1 MEPKSPPAGCHPPLR
16 PTPDGLWNLELDLA
30 ELEKPL
36 DFDRLFGRSAP
47 VEVEVGIGSGYFCA
61 EYAQDHPGVNLLGID
76 KVSTEVHRTNDKCR
90 RRGLTNVRLLRCDA
104 LYFLEDY
111 PPDRSVDVFHVY
123 YSDPWPKTRHHRRRL
138 WQPRFIEIL
147 RRTLK
152 PDGRLFMKT
161 DVTDYFEVIDGLLHT
176 CGFLDLVDERRFDLN
191 PLEGDYETNFQR
203 KAIEQ
208 GHPLHYQEWRR
219 KVASDE

>member
-1 MEPKSPPAGCHPPLR
+1 MNSDSFPCECTPPLR
-16 PTPDGLWNLELDLA
+16 QMADGQWNLELDLA
-30 ELEKPL
+30 ELAKPL
-36 DFDRLFGRSAP
+36 DFKALFGRSAP
-47 VEVEVGIGSGYFCA
+47 LEIEVGVGSGFFCA
-61 EYAQDHPGVNLLGID
+61 EYARDHPEINLLGID
-76 KVSTEVHRTNDKCR
+76 KTGSETHRTNDKCR

-111 PPDRSVDVFHVY
+111 PADHSVDTYHVY
-123 YSDPWPKTRHHRRRL
+123 YSDPWPKKRHHRRRL

-152 PDGRLFMKT
+152 RDGRLFMKT
-161 DVTDYFEVIDGLLHT
+161 DVTDYFEVIDGLLHAS
-176 CGFLDLVDERRFDLN
+176 GFLDLVHERRLDLD

-208 GHPLHYQEWRR
+208 GHPLHYQLWRR
-219 KVASDE
+219 A

>member
-1 MEPKSPPAGCHPPLR
+1 MESQTPPVDCFPPLR
-16 PTPDGLWNLELDLA
+16 PAPDGHWNLGLDLA

-47 VEVEVGIGSGYFCA
+47 VEIEVGIGSGFFCA
-61 EYAQDHPGVNLLGID
+61 EYAKDHPEINLLGID
-76 KVSTEVHRTNDKCR
+76 KTGSETHRTNDKCR
-90 RRGLTNVRLLRCDA
+90 RRGLTNVRVLRCDA

-111 PPDRSVDVFHVY
+111 PPEHSVDTYHVY
-123 YSDPWPKTRHHRRRL
+123 YSDPWPKKRHHRRRL

-152 PDGRLFMKT
+152 PGGRLFMKT
-161 DVTDYFEVIDGLLHT
+161 DVTEYFEVIDGLLH
-176 CGFLDLVDERRFDLN
+176 GADFLELVHERRLDLD
-191 PLEGDYETNFQR
+191 PMGGDYETNFQN

-219 KVASDE
+219 GQ